1 MANNSY
7 SVYKHETPNGKIYIG
22 ITCQNPTKR
31 WGNGC
36 NYRNQ
41 KYLYAA
47 IKKYGWENIKHEVL
61 YTGLSKEDAEQKEIE
76 LIAFYKSNDRKFGYN
91 IDNGG
96 KSKGR
101 CSEETKR
108 RISAVQKGKKQSPYT
123 IQKRIESRKGYRHSP
138 ETIKKISE
146 SNKKV
151 KRIITAEQ
159 REKMTNGAKNFI
171 YTDEMKKIISDKI
184 KRSWTPERR
193 KAMSDR
199 QRGSKCRFYG
209 KKFSEA
215 EIKHLQEINRGA
227 NSVLSKRVGQFDLDG
242 NLIYIFGSAR
252 EAGRNGFTTQGVTGV
267 CRGIRHTHK
276 GYIWKYIG
284 E

>member
-1 MANNSY
+1 MDNNSY

-47 IKKYGWENIKHEVL
+47 IKKYGWENIKHKVL

-108 RISAVQKGKKQSPYT
+108 KLSEIHKGKKPSPYMLQRAIEANTGRKFSEETKRKISESQKGKKISE
-123 IQKRIESRKGYRHSP
+123 KARMKLSNARKGTKLSP
-138 ETIKKISE
+138 ETRKKISE
-146 SNKKV
+146 KV
-151 KRIITAEQ
+151 RK
-159 REKMTNGAKNFI
+159 
-171 YTDEMKKIISDKI
+171 
-184 KRSWTPERR
+184 SWTIERR
-193 KAMSDR
+193 KAFGDKH
-199 QRGSKCRFYG
+199 RGSKCLFFG

-242 NLIYIFGSAR
+242 NLVHIFGSTR
-252 EAGRNGFTTQGVTGV
+252 EAGRAGFNNSAISGV
-267 CRGIRHTHK
+267 CRGEHLTHR
-276 GYIWKYIG
+276 GFIWKYM
-284 E
+284 EDL

>member
-7 SVYKHETPNGKIYIG
+7 SVYKHETPNGKIYVG

-76 LIAFYKSNDRKFGYN
+76 LIAFYKSNNRKFGYN

-108 RISAVQKGKKQSPYT
+108 KLSEIQKGKKPSLYMLQRAIETNTGRKFSEAT
-123 IQKRIESRKGYRHSP
+123 KRKISESQKG
-138 ETIKKISE
+138 KKISE
-146 SNKKV
+146 EARMKLSKARKGT
-151 KRIITAEQ
+151 KLSSETC
-159 REKMTNGAKNFI
+159 
-171 YTDEMKKIISDKI
+171 KKISEKVR
-184 KRSWTPERR
+184 KSWTIERR
-193 KAMSDR
+193 KAFGDKH
-199 QRGSKCRFYG
+199 RGNKCLFYG

-242 NLIYIFGSAR
+242 NLIHIFGSVR
-252 EAGRNGFTTQGVTGV
+252 EAGRAGFNHSAISGV
-267 CRGIRHTHK
+267 CRGEHLTHK
-276 GYIWKYIG
+276 GFIWKYMEG
-284 E
+284 L

>member
-108 RISAVQKGKKQSPYT
+108 KLSEIQKGKKPSPYML
-123 IQKRIESRKGYRHSP
+123 QRAIEANTGTKLSP
-138 ETIKKISE
+138 ETRKKISE
-146 SNKKV
+146 KV
-151 KRIITAEQ
+151 RK
-159 REKMTNGAKNFI
+159 
-171 YTDEMKKIISDKI
+171 
-184 KRSWTPERR
+184 SWTIERR
-193 KAMSDR
+193 KAFGDKH
-199 QRGSKCRFYG
+199 RGSKCLFFG

-242 NLIYIFGSAR
+242 NLVHIFGSTR
-252 EAGRNGFTTQGVTGV
+252 EAGRAGFNNSAISGV
-267 CRGIRHTHK
+267 CRGKHLTHR
-276 GYIWKYIG
+276 GFIWKYM
-284 E
+284 EDL